1 MTGAGILVLLLF
13 GFVLFATA
21 ATRKASQQIAQADGI
36 VVLTGGKLRID
47 EGMQLLR
54 DGRGRRLLITGVNPR
69 TTRNDVKRI
78 ANPGAEL
85 FDCCVDFGYMA
96 QDTIGNADETR
107 DWVKRNHYGSLIV
120 VTSSYHMPRSLSE
133 LGRALPG
140 VELIPHPVVPPSLS
154 GKAWWLDQSTIRM
167 LASEYL
173 KLLPSAA
180 RYMAVTAMRHLTSN
194 GPPHAVSVS
203 L

>member
-96 QDTIGNADETR
+96 
-107 DWVKRNHYGSLIV
+107 
-120 VTSSYHMPRSLSE
+120 
-133 LGRALPG
+133 
-140 VELIPHPVVPPSLS
+140 
-154 GKAWWLDQSTIRM
+154 
-167 LASEYL
+167 
-173 KLLPSAA
+173 
-180 RYMAVTAMRHLTSN
+180 
-194 GPPHAVSVS
+194 
-203 L
+203 